1 MRFAGYAFR
10 GSVAELI
17 LAESAL
23 RGSGSR
29 CGFRTV
35 PAPWTIAAMSQES
48 IRNYLASVESRLAA
62 DGCGPRW
69 EDWAGAPVLVG
80 RRADFRMRWA
90 ARIG

>member
-1 MRFAGYAFR
+1 
-10 GSVAELI
+10 
-17 LAESAL
+17 
-23 RGSGSR
+23 
-29 CGFRTV
+29 
-35 PAPWTIAAMSQES
+35 MSQES